1 MVVLSRTWRGFVLL
15 WLKLFRLDRRYDGL
29 VQIIRL
35 SVSAL
40 VIELLK
46 S

>member
-1 MVVLSRTWRGFVLL
+1 MVVFVQL